1 MTLAHCW
8 QEGVDVRAEKEG
20 LAGGLLVAPVL
31 LFVVTLLMAENR
43 KTCEA
48 AHARR
53 GFVDLFKGLEN

>member
-31 LFVVTLLMAENR
+31 LFVVTLLMAETVKR
-43 KTCEA
+43 AKLPT
-48 AHARR
+48 R
-53 GFVDLFKGLEN
+53 GGAL